1 MAKKNKIQRPE
12 ALPRTGRGRKQ
23 GNSAFVATE
32 NSGTL
37 PRLTRDQLVAV
48 RDFYQSNATQLR
60 QFLTIAREYGC
71 RG

>member
-1 MAKKNKIQRPE
+1 MTKKSKLQRPE

-23 GNSAFVATE
+23 PDSRFVASE
-32 NSGTL
+32 NSGSL
-37 PRLTRDQLVAV
+37 PKLTREQAQAV
-48 RDFYQSNATQLR
+48 RDFYEASATQLR